1 MSLAPS
7 SPQEDLALPPL
18 RDDLQILS
26 GTPTAEGVPTWNILD
41 PVRHQYFQIGWAAF
55 QLLSQWHLGSA
66 TRLMEVVSSSTTAKV
81 TQRDVTELVQFLY
94 RHNLTRDAQMG
105 GSQGLYAQAE
115 QTKQHWLLK
124 LLHTYLFFRI
134 PLCNPDRFLQRT
146 LPMVAPLFTK
156 TALVCVVTLGVI
168 GCIGIVRQWE
178 SFANTFLYFFSPQG
192 LTAYMLGLM
201 GIKVLHE
208 FGHAYTAARYGC
220 QVQTMGVGFLIMVP
234 VLYTDTTDSW
244 KLTSRKQRAAIAA
257 AGTVVELGIAMIATF
272 LWHLCPEGVL
282 KSVLFVLASTSWIM
296 GLFINLNPLLRFDG
310 YYVFS
315 DWLGV
320 PNLQSRAFAFGQWTL
335 REWLFGWGDAPP
347 EALPRRRQ
355 RILTAYAWAIWVYRA
370 FMFVGIA
377 VMVYYF
383 FFKVLGLLLF
393 VVEVGWFLAWPV
405 YQEVQVWWKRREEVM
420 QSWRGRAVGAVVVV
434 VLLAGLI
441 PLDRMVALPA
451 VLEARDRTTIFS
463 SVPARILEVKVQ
475 EGDFVKQGDVLVLLE
490 SPNLEQK
497 IHILEERLAALDMR
511 VQREAAYQDDRDDH
525 QVIWQ
530 TLQGE
535 RKEMEG
541 LLKIRD
547 QLTLRAPFGGL
558 VTDMASSLHE
568 GRWVNSDLPLVHLM
582 NPNHMVVQAYAIEE
596 QQVRLTSGNE
606 GWFYAD
612 DPARQPRQGS
622 VQDLRQVDESQ
633 FTLTYLASLYS
644 GPVPV
649 RQDDQGRL
657 KPEASIYRVTLDVED
672 DGEGWTQAVRGLV
685 HVEGESR
692 SVVRQLWEHV
702 AAVFIRES
710 GM

>member
-1 MSLAPS
+1 MALTP
-7 SPQEDLALPPL
+7 PQDDLALPPL

-66 TRLMEVVSSSTTAKV
+66 TRLMEVVSSSTTAQV
-81 TQRDVTELVQFLY
+81 TQRDVMELVQFLY
-94 RHNLTRDAQMG
+94 RHNLTRDAPMG

-115 QTKQHWLLK
+115 QAKQHWLLK

-134 PLCNPDRFLQRT
+134 PLFNPDRFLQRT
-146 LPMVAPLFTK
+146 LPIVAPLFTK
-156 TALVCVVTLGVI
+156 TALVCVVILGVI
-168 GCIGIVRQWE
+168 GSIGIVRQWE

-192 LTAYMLGLM
+192 ITAYILGLV
-201 GIKVLHE
+201 GIKILHE
-208 FGHAYTAARYGC
+208 LGHAYTAARYGC

-257 AGTVVELGIAMIATF
+257 AGTVVELSIAMIATF
-272 LWHLCPEGVL
+272 LWHLCPDGVL

-310 YYVFS
+310 YYVLS

-320 PNLQSRAFAFGQWTL
+320 PNLQSRAFAFGQWKM
-335 REWLFGWGDAPP
+335 REWLFGWGDAAP

-355 RILTAYAWAIWVYRA
+355 QVLTGYAWAIWVYRA
-370 FMFVGIA
+370 FMFLGIA
-377 VMVYYF
+377 VLVYHY
-383 FFKVLGLLLF
+383 FFKVLGICLF
-393 VVEVGWFLAWPV
+393 VVEIGWFLAWPV

-420 QSWRGRAVGAVVVV
+420 QSWRGRVGGVVVV
-434 VLLAGLI
+434 VILLSGLI
-441 PLDRMVALPA
+441 PLDRMVAIPA
-451 VLEARDRTTIFS
+451 VLEARDRATIFS
-463 SVPARILEVKVQ
+463 SVPAKIREVKVQ
-475 EGDFVKQGDVLVLLE
+475 EGDVVEKGETLLILE
-490 SPNLEQK
+490 SPKLEQQ
-497 IHILEERLAALDMR
+497 IHILEERLAALEVR
-511 VQREAAYQDDRDDH
+511 VQREAAYQEDRDDH
-525 QVIWQ
+525 QVIAE

-541 LLKIRD
+541 LLKVRD
-547 QLTLRAPFGGL
+547 QLTLRAPFSGL
-558 VTDMASSLHE
+558 VTDTPSSLHE
-568 GRWVNSDLPLVHLM
+568 GMWVNTDFPLAHLI
-582 NPNHMVVQAYAIEE
+582 NPEKMVVQAYAMEE
-596 QQVRLTSGNE
+596 QQVRLTAGNE

-612 DPARQPRQGS
+612 DPARQPRHGR
-622 VQDLRQVDESQ
+622 VEDLRHVDESE

-649 RQDDQGRL
+649 RQDDQGNI
-657 KPEASIYRVTLDVED
+657 KPEASIYRVTLDVD
-672 DGEGWTQAVRGLV
+672 DAGEGWTQAVRGLV

>member
-1 MSLAPS
+1 MATSLR
-7 SPQEDLALPPL
+7 QEDAALPPL

-41 PVRHQYFQIGWAAF
+41 PVRHQYFQIGWSAF
-55 QLLSQWHLGSA
+55 QLLSQWHVGSEA
-66 TRLMEVVSSSTTAKV
+66 RLIEAVSRSTTAKV
-81 TQRDVTELVQFLY
+81 TQRDVMELTQFLF
-94 RHNLTRDAQMG
+94 RHNLTRDAPMG

-115 QTKQHWLLK
+115 QAKRHWLLT

-134 PLCNPDRFLQRT
+134 PLFNPDRFLQRT
-146 LPMVAPLFTK
+146 LPIVAPLFTK

-192 LTAYMLGLM
+192 LTAYVLGLV
-201 GIKVLHE
+201 GIKILHE
-208 FGHAYTAARYGC
+208 LGHAYTAARYGC
-220 QVQTMGVGFLIMVP
+220 RVQTMGVGFLIMVP

-272 LWHLCPEGVL
+272 LWHLCPEGVV
-282 KSVLFVLASTSWIM
+282 KSVLFVLASTSWM
-296 GLFINLNPLLRFDG
+296 LGLFINLNPLLRFDG
-310 YYVFS
+310 YYVLS

-335 REWLFGWGDAPP
+335 REWLFGFGDAPP
-347 EALPRRRQ
+347 EALPQARQ
-355 RILTAYAWAIWVYRA
+355 RLLTWYAWAIWVYRA
-370 FMFVGIA
+370 IMFLGIA
-377 VMVYYF
+377 VLVYHF
-383 FFKVLGLLLF
+383 FFKVLGIFLF
-393 VVEVGWFLAWPV
+393 VVEIGWFLAWPM

-420 QSWRGRAVGAVVVV
+420 QSWRGRAVGAVVLV
-434 VLLAGLI
+434 VLLIGFI
-441 PLDRMVALPA
+441 PLDRMVSIPA

-463 SVPARILEVKVQ
+463 SVPARIIEVKVN
-475 EGDFVKQGDVLVLLE
+475 EGDRVEKNEILVLLE
-490 SPNLEQK
+490 SPSLAQQ
-497 IHILEERLAALDMR
+497 IHKLEERLAGLEVR
-511 VQREAAYQDDRDDH
+511 VQREAAYQEDRDDH
-525 QVIWQ
+525 QILWE

-535 RKEMEG
+535 RKELEG
-541 LLKIRD
+541 LLKVRD
-547 QLTLRAPFGGL
+547 QLILRAPFAGL
-558 VTDMASSLHE
+558 VTDMPSSLHE
-568 GRWVNSDLPLVHLM
+568 GRWVKTDFPLAHVI
-582 NPNHMVVQAYAIEE
+582 NPEHMVVQAYAMED
-596 QQVRLTSGNE
+596 QQVRLTAGNE

-612 DPARQPRQGS
+612 DPARQPRHGR
-622 VQDLRQVDESQ
+622 VQNLRHVDESE
-633 FTLTYLASLYS
+633 FSLTYLASLYS

-649 RQDDQGRL
+649 RQDDQGKL

-672 DGEGWTQAVRGLV
+672 AGEVWTQAVRGLV
-685 HVEGESR
+685 HVDGESR